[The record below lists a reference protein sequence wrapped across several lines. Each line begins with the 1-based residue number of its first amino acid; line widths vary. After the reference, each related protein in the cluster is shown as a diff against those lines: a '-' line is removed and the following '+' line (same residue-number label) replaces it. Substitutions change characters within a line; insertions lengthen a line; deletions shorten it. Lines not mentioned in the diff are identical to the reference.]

1 MNKIFL
7 LFLLFFS
14 TNLLSQESAE
24 RTDIK
29 LYTNFDLTPKY
40 LYNDSDTLR
49 EYEKEING
57 FNFSPALVFYSQN
70 GNSSEIEISRFR
82 FSNIYNKKYSLID
95 SIGAEETIL
104 SADYE
109 KQFELFLRYEYK
121 LALFKKKEWEKFKAI
136 IGFSATPY
144 FQWIKHQPEVS
155 NEFSR
160 SRTTVGLFMSV
171 IPRVE
176 YKLNDRWYLDLNIP
190 LSLATMNFI
199 TNRSSNPLLPIE
211 ERKVSIIDFHNGP
224 IAFAVRFG
232 VGYVIK

>member
-1 MNKIFL
+1 MNRICFLFL
-7 LFLLFFS
+7 LFLS
-14 TNLLSQESAE
+14 TKLLSQESTE
-24 RTDIK
+24 RVDIK
-29 LYTNFDLTPKY
+29 LYTNFDYTPKY

-57 FNFSPALVFYSQN
+57 FNFSPAMVFYSQN
-70 GNSSEIEISRFR
+70 GNSNEIEISRFR
-82 FSNIYNKKYSLID
+82 LSNIYNKEYRLID
-95 SIGAEETIL
+95 SLGAEEIF
-104 SADYE
+104 SANYE

-121 LALFKKKEWEKFKAI
+121 LALFKEKEWEKFKTV

-155 NEFSR
+155 YEFSS
-160 SRTTVGLFMSV
+160 SRTTVGLFLSV

-190 LSLATMNFI
+190 LSLVTMNYI
-199 TNRSSNPLLPIE
+199 TNKSNNPLLPVE
-211 ERKVSIIDFHNGP
+211 DRKVSIIDFHNGP

-232 VGYVIK
+232 VGYMIK